1 MKRIST
7 NKIGVIIGLVIS
19 VLWIFMGLDSG
30 FKYGSGFDNVSYIL
44 TLGGYRHTVMS
55 VSALFLIPVCAREY
69 RWGFLAAMLLGIV
82 TLTLALTHVIY
93 MMIAASAGYRSLMFG
108 PIVWSIMQIPI
119 VMFGYRARIEA
130 DEEAGARNGPA

>member
-1 MKRIST
+1 MKKIST
-7 NKIGVIIGLVIS
+7 NTLGVIIGLVVS

-69 RWGFLAAMLLGIV
+69 RWGYWAAMLLGIV

-93 MMIAASAGYRSLMFG
+93 MLIATPAGYKSLLFG
-108 PIVWSIMQIPI
+108 PTVWSFMQIPI
-119 VMFGYRARIEA
+119 VVFGYRARREV
-130 DEEAGARNGPA
+130 DKEAGAKNGA